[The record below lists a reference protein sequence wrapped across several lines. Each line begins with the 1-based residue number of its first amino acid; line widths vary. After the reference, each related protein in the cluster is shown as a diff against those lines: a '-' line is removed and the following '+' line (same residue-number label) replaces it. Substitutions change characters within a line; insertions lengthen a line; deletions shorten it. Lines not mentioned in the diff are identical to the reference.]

1 MSADDDRQLVDRCI
15 ARAPGAWRIFVDRFA
30 PTVRALTNR
39 YLKLNGQFPD
49 SAELDDIIQDVFKA
63 LIRRDYHLLK
73 NYDPTYSFKTYLG
86 VITRTEVHRLLRKRK
101 RMGGRIE
108 DLESEPSP
116 EPGVETRVE
125 QAEEV
130 VALTVAMES
139 LPDRDAQFL
148 RLRFMQERDYKTIA
162 GILRIPEAS
171 VGQTLYRAKRRLLE
185 KLKGLLGLLV

>member
-15 ARAPGAWRIFVDRFA
+15 ARAPGAWRFFIDRFA
-30 PTVRALTNR
+30 PTVRALANR
-39 YLKLNGQFPD
+39 YLKLNGQFSD
-49 SAELDDIIQDVFKA
+49 SAELDDVTQDVFKA
-63 LIRRDYHLLK
+63 LISRDYHLLK

-86 VITRTEVHRLLRKRK
+86 VITRTEVHRTLRKRK

-108 DLESEPSP
+108 DLEAEPSP
-116 EPGVETRVE
+116 EPGVETQVE

-130 VALTVAMES
+130 EALTRALES
-139 LPDRDAQFL
+139 LPDRDAQIL
-148 RLRFMQERDYKTIA
+148 RLRFLQERDYKTIA

-171 VGQTLYRAKRRLLE
+171 VGQTLHRAKKRLLE

>member
-30 PTVRALTNR
+30 PTVRALANR

-130 VALTVAMES
+130 EALTRALES
-139 LPDRDAQFL
+139 LTDRDAQIL
-148 RLRFMQERDYKTIA
+148 RLRFLQERDYKTIA

-171 VGQTLYRAKRRLLE
+171 VGQTLYRAKRRLLD
-185 KLKGLLGLLV
+185 KLKALLGLLV

>member
-1 MSADDDRQLVDRCI
+1 MSADDDRHLVDRCI

-30 PTVRALTNR
+30 PTVRALANR

-125 QAEEV
+125 
-130 VALTVAMES
+130 
-139 LPDRDAQFL
+139 
-148 RLRFMQERDYKTIA
+148 RDYKTIA